1 MLKKYE
7 NKIGLT
13 AIVFTLII
21 FAAVFVSWEAAY
33 SQDAPP
39 AAPDAAPAAPDAAP
53 PADAAATT
61 PAAAPDAAAT
71 APATPDAAAATPAAT
86 TAAAPAAG
94 EEEPLVEYS
103 PKDKSKDPKDPFK
116 PLVMPP
122 PPVAPPVSQQQN
134 VAKKTEVQ
142 VPPLP
147 LKVTFICGSDAKKI
161 AVLSLNNKTYEMAAG
176 EQEDSGLFKILEVTD
191 SKVKIFDSRVQK
203 ERDIFL
209 QGL

>member
-1 MLKKYE
+1 MFKKYD

-13 AIVFTLII
+13 TIVFTLLI
-21 FAAVFVSWEAAY
+21 FAAVFIQLGTAY

-39 AAPDAAPAAPDAAP
+39 AAPEAAAPAAPEAAPAAPDAA
-53 PADAAATT
+53 AT
-61 PAAAPDAAAT
+61 PAAAPDAAP
-71 APATPDAAAATPAAT
+71 APAATPAA
-86 TAAAPAAG
+86 APAAN
-94 EEEPLVEYS
+94 EEEPFVEYS

>member
-1 MLKKYE
+1 MFKKFNY
-7 NKIGLT
+7 KPGLT
-13 AIVFTLII
+13 AIVFTLMILG
-21 FAAVFVSWEAAY
+21 AVLVSWGSAY

-39 AAPDAAPAAPDAAP
+39 AAPDAAPAAPEAAPVAPDAAP
-53 PADAAATT
+53 PAGDAAA
-61 PAAAPDAAAT
+61 PAA
-71 APATPDAAAATPAAT
+71 PDAAAATPAA
-86 TAAAPAAG
+86 APAAPAAS
-94 EEEPLVEYS
+94 EEEPFVEYS

-147 LKVTFICGSDAKKI
+147 LKVTFIVGSDAKKI

-191 SKVKIFDSRVQK
+191 GKVKIFDSRVQK

-209 QGL
+209 QGQ